1 MSGRDN
7 FREDK
12 NVTEKQLNKSGG
24 GGVSDAER
32 KALEQRYT
40 TSISAE
46 AIAAAERAIREQAE
60 KDAIEAGTMEEQ
72 KLLEKEARLKVA
84 QIREKEAQKKVE
96 QINQEFLEKQR
107 SAAQAKAKAAQK
119 TQERVKTELQAGKN
133 DSARSSVEENIQAKI
148 EEEASK
154 VELQRLEK
162 ETQGKL
168 QKQTDELARK
178 EKEKREREEARK
190 RLEEEKRRLQI
201 EKKRLEIEKKKEQER
216 IKAEAA
222 AAKKEAK
229 RAAAEAK
236 QRAQE
241 AKHAEELR
249 RKQEALKLKQ
259 EKSQQKLEDKKK
271 KEERDLLIAKQRAI
285 QKAKREKERKAEKA
299 REEAERRERKA
310 RIKVERSERHQL
322 RKERKFA
329 KKQAEKGGGLV
340 NVHGMVVRTEIQPVA
355 AFSWKHLL
363 GIGKRKEIKEAV
375 TTEKKQ
381 QLIEENERLTAEARA
396 AAAQLAEA
404 RSIRRKNSKL
414 ASKIRDFL
422 DFCEE
427 KKKPLLVGFSVVLM
441 AVICGAGVIN
451 FCTAYQYSY
460 NGTPLGYVNSKD
472 DVLRVTEMVQK
483 ELTEEKNIDVVV
495 DANDDITFDRRF
507 VLNRD
512 VVIDSADDVLR
523 RLTYMGDLNI
533 KAWGIYIDGKKV
545 GAVESKQIA
554 ADVLKAIEDK
564 YASHK
569 EGSVIKEA
577 AIVEDIKIRKSN
589 TDLQDLLSA
598 DQMVEKLCTSG
609 VKESVHTVVRGETLA
624 SIAKDHSLTE
634 EEILKDNPDVNREKL
649 VVGDALTLHETAPIM
664 TVRIVEERTYEER
677 TAFKTIKKK
686 DDDLYEG
693 FTEVDQKGK
702 KGLSELTDK
711 TTSINGE
718 VVETVNLKNEVE
730 EKPVEKIV
738 RVGTK
743 ERPPTVG
750 SGTYIWPAYSGT
762 YTVTSEFKWRWG
774 RQHEGMDL
782 GCRVG
787 TDVLATD
794 GGTVVQAGYMG
805 GYGLLV
811 IIDHQDGVKSYYGHN
826 SGLLVHVGD
835 KVFQGQH
842 IAEAGS
848 TGFSTGSHIHFGI
861 MDHGTFKNPRNYLP

>member
-12 NVTEKQLNKSGG
+12 NVTEKQISQ
-24 GGVSDAER
+24 DER
-32 KALEQRYT
+32 RTLEQRYT
-40 TSISAE
+40 TSISTD
-46 AIAAAERAIREQAE
+46 AIAAAERAIRKQAE

-72 KLLEKEARLKVA
+72 KLREKEARLKVA

-96 QINQEFLEKQR
+96 QINREILEKQR
-107 SAAQAKAKAAQK
+107 AVAEAKAKAAQK

-133 DSARSSVEENIQAKI
+133 ESVRSIMAENIQAKLD
-148 EEEASK
+148 EEK
-154 VELQRLEK
+154 PKTELKKLEK
-162 ETQGKL
+162 ETKGKL
-168 QKQTDELARK
+168 QRQEEELARK
-178 EKEKREREEARK
+178 EKEKREREEARR

-201 EKKRLEIEKKKEQER
+201 EKRRLEAEKKKEQER

-222 AAKKEAK
+222 AARREAK
-229 RAAAEAK
+229 RAA
-236 QRAQE
+236 QE
-241 AKHAEELR
+241 AKNERARQKIEE
-249 RKQEALKLKQ
+249 
-259 EKSQQKLEDKKK
+259 KKK

-285 QKAKREKERKAEKA
+285 QKAKREAERKAEKA

-310 RIKVERSERHQL
+310 RIKAERAEKQKL

-340 NVHGMVVRTEIQPVA
+340 NVHGTVVQTEIQPVA
-355 AFSWKHLL
+355 AFSWKALL
-363 GIGKRKEIKEAV
+363 GISRRKEIKEAV
-375 TTEKKQ
+375 SAEKKQ
-381 QLIEENERLTAEARA
+381 ELIEENERLTAEARA

-404 RSIRRKNSKL
+404 RSFRRMNSKPAEKLREFL
-414 ASKIRDFL
+414 A
-422 DFCEE
+422 FCDAR
-427 KKKPLLVGFSVVLM
+427 KRPLLTGFGIVLV

-460 NGTPLGYVNSKD
+460 NGAQLGYVKSKE
-472 DVLRVTEMVQK
+472 DVLQVTEMVQR
-483 ELTEEKNIDVVV
+483 ELTEEKNIAVVV
-495 DANDDITFDRRF
+495 DANDDITFDRKF
-507 VLNRD
+507 TLNKD

-523 RLTYMGDLNI
+523 RLTYMGDLNV
-533 KAWGIYIDGKKV
+533 KAWGIYLDGRKV
-545 GAVESKQIA
+545 GAVENKQVA
-554 ADVLKAIEDK
+554 ADVLKKIEDK

-589 TDLQDLLSA
+589 TDLQDLMNA

-609 VKESVHTVVRGETLA
+609 IKESVHTVVRGETLA
-624 SIAKDHSLTE
+624 SIAKDHNLAE
-634 EEILKDNPDVNREKL
+634 EDILKDNPDVDRQKL
-649 VVGDALTLHETAPIM
+649 EVGSTITLHETAPIM
-664 TVRIVEERTYEER
+664 TVRIVEERTHTEKTDY
-677 TAFKTIKKK
+677 KTIKKK

-702 KGLSELTDK
+702 KGLAEKIDK

-718 VVETVNLKNEVE
+718 VVETVNLKNEVK
-730 EKPVEKIV
+730 EKPVDKIV

-750 SGTYIWPAYSGT
+750 SGTYIWPAYSGS

-782 GCRVG
+782 GCHVG
-787 TDVLATD
+787 TDVLASD
-794 GGTVVQAGYMG
+794 GGTVVHAGYMG

-811 IIDHQDGVKSYYGHN
+811 IIDHQDGVQTYYGHN
-826 SGLLVHVGD
+826 SALLVHVGD

-848 TGFSTGSHIHFGI
+848 TGRSTGPHIHFGVK
-861 MDHGTFKNPRNYLP
+861 DHGSFKNPRNYLP